1 MKLVWGMLAWALCAH
16 ASAQQSGIIHVVR
29 SGDTLA
35 SIAQAYYGDPRREA
49 VLSNENG
56 LEGGEALPEGVQ
68 LVIPT
73 VRFHRVQRGES
84 WRSIAEHYY
93 GDPARG
99 SVLVRANNAKASS
112 MPDEGALLL
121 VPYPLRHRARNSE
134 SFASISQHYYGTRDE
149 ARSLR
154 GFNGGR
160 TKAARGQVVLVP
172 LFDLALSVTGKQR
185 VDGLQGEGDSEDV
198 QALQAEVAREIPRLR
213 EYVTRGQF
221 VDAVS
226 LGNQLLGHPQ
236 RTGNQEISIQR
247 ELATAYVALDRED
260 MAVIAFTRALEKQ
273 PDLELDSV
281 RTSPRVL
288 AALETAKTLRT
299 K

>member
-1 MKLVWGMLAWALCAH
+1 MRFAVAVLLWALSTPAH
-16 ASAQQSGIIHVVR
+16 AQQPGIIHVVR
-29 SGDTLA
+29 AGETLA

-49 VLSNENG
+49 VLINENG
-56 LEGGEALPEGVQ
+56 LEGAESLPEGVQ

-84 WRSIAEHYY
+84 WRSIAERYY

-99 SVLVRANNAKASS
+99 SVIVRANNAKASA

-121 VPYPLRHRARNSE
+121 VPYPLRHRAHGSE
-134 SFASISQHYYGTRDE
+134 SFSTISQHYYGTRDE
-149 ARSLR
+149 ARSLKA
-154 GFNGGR
+154 FNGGR
-160 TKAARGQVVLVP
+160 SKASRGQVVLVP
-172 LFDLALSVTGKQR
+172 LFDLALSVNGKQR
-185 VDGLQGEGDSEDV
+185 VDGLQGEGASEDV

-213 EYVTRGQF
+213 EFVGKGQF
-221 VDAVS
+221 VDAVA
-226 LGNQLLGHPQ
+226 LGNELLGHPQ

-247 ELATAYVALDRED
+247 ELAAAYVALDRED
-260 MAVIAFTRALEKQ
+260 LAVVAFSRALEKQ

-288 AALETAKTLRT
+288 ATLEAAKNLRT